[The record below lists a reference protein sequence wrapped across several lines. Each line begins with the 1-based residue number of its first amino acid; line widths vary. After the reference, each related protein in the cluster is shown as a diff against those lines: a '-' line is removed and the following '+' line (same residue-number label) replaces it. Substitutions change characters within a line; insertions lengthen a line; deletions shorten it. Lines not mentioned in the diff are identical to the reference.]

1 MTTTSSPWS
10 RDAWDPSSA
19 VTLPPPP
26 APTARAGLPPP
37 PHPAPT
43 PPPDAIP
50 GPLGFQPPRPRRR
63 LWLPAAL
70 ALLLV
75 VVVSAGVGST
85 VTYLAMRGDHAAAP
99 TTQPSGP
106 APAAAPPS
114 AQVNPADATASKD
127 HVCQV
132 FDVSV
137 RGQQG
142 KGGFRVEGNPN
153 VPLLLR
159 ALNSASAVQNALGPA
174 VPPDVAAAARKFIS
188 STLDVTTAAMG
199 NTSTPEVNRL
209 TDVDAD
215 AINGL
220 VDACGLPR

>member
-1 MTTTSSPWS
+1 MGSVISG
-10 RDAWDPSSA
+10 DAASSA
-19 VTLPPPP
+19 GTDSARGPATSTASGPDTAAGCDTRPARVSPP
-26 APTARAGLPPP
+26 
-37 PHPAPT
+37 
-43 PPPDAIP
+43 
-50 GPLGFQPPRPRRR
+50 QPRRR
-63 LWLPAAL
+63 LWLSAAL

-75 VVVSAGVGST
+75 VVVSAGWVNSD
-85 VTYLAMRGDHAAAP
+85 LSGDARRPRSRANRTAIRSR
-99 TTQPSGP
+99 TR
-106 APAAAPPS
+106 AAPPS
-114 AQVNPADATASKD
+114 AQVNPADAPATKD
-127 HVCQV
+127 HFCQV

-174 VPPDVAAAARKFIS
+174 VPPDVAAAARKYIS

-209 TDVDAD
+209 TDVDA
-215 AINGL
+215 
-220 VDACGLPR
+220 